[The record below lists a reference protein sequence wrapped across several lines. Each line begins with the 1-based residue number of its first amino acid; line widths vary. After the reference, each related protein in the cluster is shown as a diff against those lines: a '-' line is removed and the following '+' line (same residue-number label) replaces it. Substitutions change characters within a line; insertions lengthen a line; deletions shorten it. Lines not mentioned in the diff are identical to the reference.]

1 MDKNIGQLF
10 IPIIDKPHFES
21 FSGIPVKKIRDN
33 AITEIDVKGV
43 EGSKLEACGGV
54 ILAHCLKSNSSVTV
68 VNTSSN
74 NLGVEG
80 GKALAECLKSNT
92 TITQVR

>member
-1 MDKNIGQLF
+1 LDEKIGQLF
-10 IPIIDKPHFES
+10 IPIIEKPQFES

-43 EGSKLEACGGV
+43 EGCKLEACGGV

-68 VNTSSN
+68 WWACSYGM
-74 NLGVEG
+74 GVSFIS
-80 GKALAECLKSNT
+80 CCIFST
-92 TITQVR
+92 

>member
-1 MDKNIGQLF
+1 M
-10 IPIIDKPHFES
+10 
-21 FSGIPVKKIRDN
+21 
-33 AITEIDVKGV
+33 

-68 VNTSSN
+68 VAVSSN

-92 TITQVR
+92 SITQVR